1 MTREESE
8 ELIRQA
14 MKERTEINTQIRMLE
29 VIYVAICVAIAVL
42 VGSIVWDKKLADVE
56 QEEKCMNKG
65 SYAAKDSDGNYLC
78 VTVRTDD

>member
-14 MKERTEINTQIRMLE
+14 MKERTEAEIQIRMLE
-29 VIYVAICVAIAVL
+29 VLYVAICVAIAVL
-42 VGSIVWDKKLADVE
+42 LGTVVWDKKRSDVE
-56 QEEKCMNKG
+56 QEERCMNKG

>member
-14 MKERTEINTQIRMLE
+14 MKERTEAETQIRMLE
-29 VIYVAICVAIAVL
+29 VVYVAICVAIAVL
-42 VGSIVWDKKLADVE
+42 VGSIVWDKKLADVQ
-56 QEEKCMNKG
+56 QEEKCLNKG
-65 SYAAKDSDGNYLC
+65 SWAAKDSDGNYLC

>member
-14 MKERTEINTQIRMLE
+14 MKERTEAEIQIRMLE
-29 VIYVAICVAIAVL
+29 VLYVAICVAIAVL
-42 VGSIVWDKKLADVE
+42 LGTVVWDKKKADVE

-78 VTVRTDD
+78 VKVRSDD

>member
-14 MKERTEINTQIRMLE
+14 MKERTEAETQIRMLE
-29 VIYVAICVAIAVL
+29 VVYVAICVAIAVL
-42 VGSIVWDKKLADVE
+42 VGSIVWDKKKVDVE

>member
-14 MKERTEINTQIRMLE
+14 MRERTEAETQIRMLE
-29 VIYVAICVAIAVL
+29 VVYVAICVAIAVL
-42 VGSIVWDKKLADVE
+42 VGSIVWDKKKADVE

-78 VTVRTDD
+78 VTVRADD

>member
-14 MKERTEINTQIRMLE
+14 MRERTEAETQIRMLE
-29 VIYVAICVAIAVL
+29 VVYVAICVAIAVL
-42 VGSIVWDKKLADVE
+42 VGSIVWDKKRADVQ
-56 QEEKCMNKG
+56 QEERCLNKG
-65 SYAAKDSDGNYLC
+65 SWAAKDSDGNYLC